1 MDDSTPTTFVP
12 ADDRLFPPLAHSSVW
27 LAIGVVAAVVGVVLL
42 LWILH
47 AVPDAAARAQAVRLT
62 LKGRYLE
69 EIDDLQRRYA
79 QHLIDERQLHHELSR
94 TVRRFAEEQGA
105 PPGALT
111 MTAADLGA
119 AGHDDVADV
128 VATYQPPQFMRRPR
142 SDPPMSVAAARELIS
157 IMCERSERTVGRAS
171 AGEQNDD
178 GVWGRRSPQAT
189 W

>member
-12 ADDRLFPPLAHSSVW
+12 ADDRLFPPLAHSTVW
-27 LAIGVVAAVVGVVLL
+27 LVIGVVAAVLGVVLL

-47 AVPDAAARAQAVRLT
+47 AVPDAAAKARAAQLT
-62 LKGRYLE
+62 VKGRYLD

-79 QHLIDERQLHHELSR
+79 EHLIGERQLHHELSR

-119 AGHDDVADV
+119 AGHDDVAEV
-128 VATYQPPQFMRRPR
+128 IAAYQPPQFMRRP
-142 SDPPMSVAAARELIS
+142 
-157 IMCERSERTVGRAS
+157 TVRPADVGGGG
-171 AGEQNDD
+171 AGVD
-178 GVWGRRSPQAT
+178 RRS